1 MYWFG
6 GKLLTK
12 VTYYTLRKKFISNNN
27 CDNIDVGFDK
37 FIKITKIFRE
47 LNLDNKIK
55 YYF

>member
-6 GKLLTK
+6 SKLLPK
-12 VTYYTLRKKFISNNN
+12 VTYYTLRKKFSS
-27 CDNIDVGFDK
+27 DEIDKGFNK
-37 FIKITKIFRE
+37 FIKILKVFRE